1 MLIDQYYLRSEESV
15 SDAKGQASLQT
26 GTEFVRGY
34 NAQAHEIVDAITAA
48 VLNAEAGLVRLRAQP
63 QDLEEVRCAL
73 SSTVNDCRRAA
84 EIFVR
89 LRSLVKEMPTADGVP
104 DH

>member
-48 VLNAEAGLVRLRAQP
+48 VLNAEAGSNRRIWTKFDARSAAPLTTAGERP
-63 QDLEEVRCAL
+63 K
-73 SSTVNDCRRAA
+73 SSFD
-84 EIFVR
+84 FD
-89 LRSLVKEMPTADGVP
+89 RS
-104 DH
+104 

>member
-1 MLIDQYYLRSEESV
+1 VLVDQYYLRSEKSV
-15 SDAKGQASLQT
+15 SDTKGQASLQT
-26 GTEFVRGY
+26 CAEFVRGY
-34 NAQAHEIVDAITAA
+34 NAQAHEITDAITAA

-63 QDLEEVRCAL
+63 QDLEEVRWAL

-89 LRSLVKEMPTADGVP
+89 LRSLMKEVPTADGAP

>member
-1 MLIDQYYLRSEESV
+1 MLVDQYFLLSEEGV

-26 GTEFVRGY
+26 CAEFVRGY
-34 NAQAHEIVDAITAA
+34 DAQAHEIADAITAA

-63 QDLEEVRCAL
+63 QDLEEVRWAL

-89 LRSLVKEMPTADGVP
+89 LRSLVK

>member
-1 MLIDQYYLRSEESV
+1 MLVDQYYLRPEESP
-15 SDAKGQASLQT
+15 SDAKGQAPLQPCA
-26 GTEFVRGY
+26 EFVRGY
-34 NAQAHEIVDAITAA
+34 NAQAHAITDAITAA

-89 LRSLVKEMPTADGVP
+89 LRSLMNEGA
-104 DH
+104 HSAWSA